1 MPGLRRAAISRALAT
16 SSSGLTLTSRN
27 SRSVRSRSTSLIVR
41 VTSTV
46 MNSVTCGAV
55 NAEATIA

>member
-1 MPGLRRAAISRALAT
+1 MVG
-16 SSSGLTLTSRN
+16 
-27 SRSVRSRSTSLIVR
+27 

-55 NAEATIA
+55 NAEATIAAAMCLRTPLTGMRVSAPWPAT